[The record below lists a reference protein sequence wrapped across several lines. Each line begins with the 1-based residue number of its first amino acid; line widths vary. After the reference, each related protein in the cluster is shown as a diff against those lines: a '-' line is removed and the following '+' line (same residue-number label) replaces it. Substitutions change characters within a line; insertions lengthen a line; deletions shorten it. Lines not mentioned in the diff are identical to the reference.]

1 MIINF
6 GHHTYKD
13 RCCQIAV
20 VKLHNEKDLL
30 RRYIDMSF
38 TGRFSMRP
46 NKNSYG
52 VLSTLAGSTH
62 LAIHY
67 ESSNLSKDD
76 KTTTYLT
83 NKF

>member
-1 MIINF
+1 
-6 GHHTYKD
+6 
-13 RCCQIAV
+13 
-20 VKLHNEKDLL
+20 
-30 RRYIDMSF
+30 MSF